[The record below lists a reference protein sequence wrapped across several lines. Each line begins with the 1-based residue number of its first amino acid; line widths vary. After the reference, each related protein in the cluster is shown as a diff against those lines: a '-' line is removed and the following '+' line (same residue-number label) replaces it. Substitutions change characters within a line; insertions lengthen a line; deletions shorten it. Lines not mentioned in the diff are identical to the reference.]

1 MKQNLGVPFFMEILL
16 LMSWSIWIG
25 LRELTGFSTMQTQW
39 LPTVKRILTRN
50 SSFCF
55 IYRVEGELITSHDHL
70 VRLSL
75 MFSLSTTRRIAQS
88 VEFVLIFF
96 FFPFQTA
103 FFFFF
108 LLLQLCLLFLIYS
121 TVGARPSCSLKKILL
136 CSLSR
141 NLLLLE
147 GIRMKLG

>member
-96 FFPFQTA
+96 FPFQTA

-121 TVGARPSCSLKKILL
+121 TVGARPSCSLKKKILP
-136 CSLSR
+136 CSSSR